1 MNTEIVEA
9 LHQRTKLLPQEPGVY
24 IMKDGKGQIIY
35 IGKAKSLKNRVASY
49 FRSVD
54 RHQIKVYRMVENV
67 RDFDYIVTDSEF
79 EALVLEASLIKLHT
93 PK

>member
-35 IGKAKSLKNRVASY
+35 IGKAKSLKNRVSSY

-54 RHQIKVYRMVENV
+54 RHQIKV
-67 RDFDYIVTDSEF
+67 
-79 EALVLEASLIKLHT
+79 
-93 PK
+93 